1 MFSLQQGLAK
11 DKVREMRELILER
24 YDKNYD
30 GRLEINEVSK
40 SGNCNGTLLALL
52 VQGVGNVCSVPS
64 IFLSSWF
71 QVAQIL
77 PTEQNFLL
85 QFHRESK
92 ISSVEFMKVGMQCNA
107 QLLVG
112 TFY

>member
-1 MFSLQQGLAK
+1 
-11 DKVREMRELILER
+11 MRELILER

-30 GRLEINEVSK
+30 GRLEISEVGK
-40 SGNCNGTLLALL
+40 AGTVMELCSLP
-52 VQGVGNVCSVPS
+52 QSVGNVCYFHS

-85 QFHRESK
+85 QFHTESK
-92 ISSVEFMKVGMQCNA
+92 FSSVEFMKVGMQCIA

-112 TFY
+112 KFCWQL

>member
-1 MFSLQQGLAK
+1 
-11 DKVREMRELILER
+11 MRELILER

-30 GRLEINEVSK
+30 GRLEIYEVCK
-40 SGNCNGTLLALL
+40 AGTVMEPCWLSSYRALVTFVHFL
-52 VQGVGNVCSVPS
+52 S

-85 QFHRESK
+85 QFHTESK
-92 ISSVEFMKVGMQCNA
+92 FSSVEFMKVGMQCMG
-107 QLLVG
+107 QLLDG